1 MINKLDETIVDVSY
15 VLGCLLA
22 FRNIC
27 ESGDCNNCKVSN
39 ACEVKPKAGQMVRYN
54 CPFYVKD
61 GRGRDE
67 VD

>member
-1 MINKLDETIVDVSY
+1 MTNKLNETIADVSY
-15 VLGCLLA
+15 VLDCLRAL
-22 FRNIC
+22 RNIC

-61 GRGRDE
+61 GTR
-67 VD
+67 